1 MDIVLLT
8 HMYSGTSAERRS
20 EGYQRVQEPSRG
32 MKKNVLIVDD
42 EPEIC
47 LLLQAI
53 LAKQGIAAI
62 SANSLAQA
70 RQNLQQG
77 NYDGVFLDVNLPDG
91 KGYELIPELKVGY
104 PKIRVIVISA
114 MDQERT
120 NAMQA
125 GTHLFLPK
133 PLDLRTILASLKE
146 VGLMN

>member
-1 MDIVLLT
+1 MHT
-8 HMYSGTSAERRS
+8 GTNAE
-20 EGYQRVQEPSRG
+20 QRVERHQRIQGSDRG
-32 MKKNVLIVDD
+32 MKMNMLIVDD

-70 RQNLQQG
+70 RQNLEQG
-77 NYDGVFLDVNLPDG
+77 RFDGVFLDANLPDG
-91 KGYELIPELKVGY
+91 KGYELIPELKAGQ
-104 PKIRVIVISA
+104 PQIRVIVISA